1 MIFLAADHRGFQLK
15 EKVKQWLVEWGYDY
29 EDMGAFKLDPTD
41 DYPIYAKKVAEGIV
55 EPEDRGI
62 LVCGSGVGVDE
73 VANKFDGIRSGLAI
87 SKEQIQS
94 ARNDDNIN
102 VLALASDFISEEE
115 AREIVKVFLDTEFAD
130 AERFNRR
137 LKEVG
142 EIEEEN

>member
-1 MIFLAADHRGFQLK
+1 MIFIAADHRGFQLK

-115 AREIVKVFLDTEFAD
+115 AREMVKVFLDTEFAD

>member
-1 MIFLAADHRGFQLK
+1 MIFLAADHRGFPLK

-41 DYPIYAKKVAEGIV
+41 DYPIYAKKVAEGMV